1 MVTGETTRGEDRHRA
16 LARFQAGWRY
26 TERDG
31 SVVEA
36 VAPEAVALDLRQ
48 GYRTDQSVPPVWSR
62 ISMPAATTTSRM
74 SSASAQRLSARAVR
88 RRLRRA
94 ST

>member
-1 MVTGETTRGEDRHRA
+1 MVSGRTTSGDDRHRA
-16 LARFQAGWRY
+16 LARFQAGLSY
-26 TERDG
+26 AEPDG

-36 VAPEAVALDLRQ
+36 VALETVALDLRQ

-88 RRLRRA
+88 RRSSRA